1 MKNNNGPATLDTRFL
16 EGLIGYNAR
25 RASMAIGEVF
35 YEKMAPYGLRQADF
49 SVLVLLAHNP
59 GATSRQLCAT
69 LNILPPNFV
78 RLIGALD
85 RRGLIERRP
94 HPEDGRAVGLYLTA
108 EGQALAAETEAVVS
122 DLEASVVAMLTEA
135 ERRTL
140 HRLLRRL
147 YTSGPAREQPEALSD
162 ARPSRSPATHRRR
175 HRD

>member
-1 MKNNNGPATLDTRFL
+1 MKNNGSHATLDTRFL

-35 YEKMAPYGLRQADF
+35 YERMAPYGLRQADF

-94 HPEDGRAVGLYLTA
+94 HPQDGRAVGLYLSA
-108 EGQALAAETEAVVS
+108 DGQALAAETEAVVTE
-122 DLEASVVAMLTEA
+122 LEAAVVAGFSDR
-135 ERRTL
+135 ERETL
-140 HRLLRRL
+140 HALLRRL
-147 YTSGPAREQPEALSD
+147 YSSD
-162 ARPSRSPATHRRR
+162 
-175 HRD
+175 